1 MPFRILVVGG
11 GIAGLSAAIAL
22 RAPGKD
28 ITIFEQSCLL
38 SEIVAAISLQ
48 PNASRILRQNWN
60 LDGDL
65 EQANGMIDRGFRIYD
80 TDGTITNTVPLLSK
94 TEYDGDRIMYHRQD
108 LHESLKAAA
117 ITAGRGSQSAKV
129 RTSSRVVRC
138 DCEAG
143 VITLESGEDIH
154 ADLIVGADGIHSILR
169 DFVLG
174 QKAKPVP
181 TVGLVP
187 DEKMNED
194 PDSKQSWVSKGD
206 LTKMLETYRG
216 FPRWVKSI
224 LFLASEVGLWQL
236 RDMDPLPTMLPT
248 QGQGASQA
256 VEDAEAL
263 GAFFGDMSQKP
274 SLEQI
279 KQGLREVFERRYS
292 RASLI
297 QRYSREAARPATA
310 KGSKEVKLR
319 ADEFMD

>member
-117 ITAGRGSQSAKV
+117 ITAGRGSQPAKV

-181 TVGLVP
+181 TGL
-187 DEKMNED
+187 
-194 PDSKQSWVSKGD
+194 SA
-206 LTKMLETYRG
+206 YRL
-216 FPRWVKSI
+216 I
-224 LFLASEVGLWQL
+224 LPK
-236 RDMDPLPTMLPT
+236 PL
-248 QGQGASQA
+248 
-256 VEDAEAL
+256 
-263 GAFFGDMSQKP
+263 
-274 SLEQI
+274 LEQ
-279 KQGLREVFERRYS
+279 QAL
-292 RASLI
+292 
-297 QRYSREAARPATA
+297 
-310 KGSKEVKLR
+310 
-319 ADEFMD
+319 